1 MRYVF
6 YSLAFLLVLLSA
18 PLMVFCLF
26 GLFQGLDVAQGLK
39 SIARNLTGEELI
51 YDVRQRYRSELMVA
65 KQRRVIW
72 MGDLENEQLN
82 EASGLAAA
90 RQNQGIYFS
99 INDSGNAPQL
109 FAFHA
114 DGRHVRSWIVD
125 YSESHD
131 FEDLASFTYEGQ
143 QYVLIADTGDNLY
156 WRPEVRLLV
165 IPEPDLGGVGDD
177 SLAPAWVIR
186 FSYPDGQRDV
196 ESVAVDEAEERIYLI
211 SKRRVPPELFSL
223 PLRPKGTLITAKYE
237 GRLEQLPQPSARDLR
252 EDPNWGRYRS
262 SPTALAMQGR
272 TAIVATYRDS
282 YLFSKGKGESWAEAF
297 RGTPQRVALPD
308 IYGLEAAAFDVDE
321 KNLLL
326 VNERKDGTGR
336 AALYAVDL

>member
-51 YDVRQRYRSELMVA
+51 YDVRQRYRSDLMVA

-90 RQNQGIYFS
+90 RQNQGIHFS

-186 FSYPDGQRDV
+186 FRYPDGQRDV

-223 PLRPKGTLITAKYE
+223 PLRPKG
-237 GRLEQLPQPSARDLR
+237 
-252 EDPNWGRYRS
+252 
-262 SPTALAMQGR
+262 AL
-272 TAIVATYRDS
+272 
-282 YLFSKGKGESWAEAF
+282 
-297 RGTPQRVALPD
+297 
-308 IYGLEAAAFDVDE
+308 
-321 KNLLL
+321 
-326 VNERKDGTGR
+326 
-336 AALYAVDL
+336 